1 MVFLENCTGMWE
13 HWPMAVTLAD
23 ALTDFALLAM
33 EGQQALF
40 DEAGSVQ
47 WEADLDKRKLWLGER
62 VYDVAM
68 VGTSSEISNTWMWS
82 WANPGYG
89 TSHPAVKEILP
100 GCARGR
106 EAGIP
111 EFTAESF
118 SLEGVTDYGMRP
130 GSAVAFLTAR
140 LSGAPAVYAAPY
152 DNGVAYLAVLDLDLP
167 APVPEALPR
176 MMSACLEYSG
186 NHRQTIG
193 NFGAQRGLK
202 PARTDGGGIVL
213 TYPDGTRAHCAFDD
227 WNRVTQVRME
237 QPGQV

>member
-1 MVFLENCTGMWE
+1 
-13 HWPMAVTLAD
+13 MAVTLAD
-23 ALTDFALLAM
+23 ALTDFALLAV

-40 DEAGSVQ
+40 DEAGAAE
-47 WEADLDKRKLWLGER
+47 WRADLDQRRLWLGER
-62 VYDVAM
+62 VYEVAM

-89 TSHPAVKEILP
+89 TSHPAVSAILP
-100 GCARGR
+100 GCAKGR

-111 EFTAESF
+111 EFAVESF

-130 GSAVAFLTAR
+130 GSAVAFLAAR
-140 LSGAPAVYAAPY
+140 LSGAPAIYAAPY
-152 DNGVAYLAVLDLDLP
+152 SNGVAYLAVLDLKLP

-176 MMSACLEYSG
+176 LMSVCLQYSG

-193 NFGAQRGLK
+193 NFGAQRGLR
-202 PARTDGGGIVL
+202 PVRTNDGGIVL
-213 TYPDGTRAHCAFDD
+213 TYSDGTHAHCSFDD

-237 QPGQV
+237 QPGQA

>member
-1 MVFLENCTGMWE
+1 MWK
-13 HWPMAVTLAD
+13 HCIMAVTLAD
-23 ALTDFALLAM
+23 ALTDFALLAV

-40 DEAGSVQ
+40 DEAGAVE
-47 WEADLDKRKLWLGER
+47 WRADLDQRRLWLGER
-62 VYDVAM
+62 VYEVAM
-68 VGTSSEISNTWMWS
+68 IGTSSEISNTWMWS

-89 TSHPAVKEILP
+89 ASHPAVSAILP
-100 GCARGR
+100 GCAKGR

-111 EFTAESF
+111 EFAVESF

-140 LSGAPAVYAAPY
+140 LAGMSAIYAAPY
-152 DNGVAYLAVLDLDLP
+152 SNGVAYLAVLDLELP

-176 MMSACLEYSG
+176 MMSACLQYSG

-202 PARTDGGGIVL
+202 PARTNDGGIVL
-213 TYPDGTRAHCAFDD
+213 TYPNGTRVRCAFDD
-227 WNRVTQVRME
+227 WNRVTQARIE
-237 QPGQV
+237 QPGQG

>member
-1 MVFLENCTGMWE
+1 
-13 HWPMAVTLAD
+13 MAVTLAD
-23 ALTDFALLAM
+23 ALTDFALLAV

-40 DEAGSVQ
+40 DEAGSAQ
-47 WEADLDKRKLWLGER
+47 WEVDLDRRTLWLGER
-62 VYDVAM
+62 VYDVAII
-68 VGTSSEISNTWMWS
+68 GTSSEISNTWMWS

-89 TSHPAVKEILP
+89 TAHPAVAQILP
-100 GCARGR
+100 GCEKGR

-118 SLEGVTDYGMRP
+118 SLDGVTNYGMRP

-152 DNGVAYLAVLDLDLP
+152 GDGVAYLAVFNLELP
-167 APVPEALPR
+167 TPTAEALPR
-176 MMSACLEYSG
+176 MMSACLEHSG

-202 PARTDGGGIVL
+202 PARTEAGGIVL
-213 TYPDGTRAHCAFDD
+213 TYPDGTRAHCIFDD
-227 WNRVTQVRME
+227 WNRVTQMRME
-237 QPGQV
+237 QLGQS